1 LAEFVWNKPVLCIFR
16 ERKINPESEP
26 FVVIRAKKVT
36 AIQTENSVTG
46 SIQDFFKLMGNLDY
60 LTSPEG
66 KTDQYVVCWFDDAEP
81 DLTKDL
87 RRMRGVR
94 FNGNISYIQDEKT
107 GKRTYNAT
115 FEASQAKLQ

>member
-1 LAEFVWNKPVLCIFR
+1 MAEFVWNKPVLCIFR